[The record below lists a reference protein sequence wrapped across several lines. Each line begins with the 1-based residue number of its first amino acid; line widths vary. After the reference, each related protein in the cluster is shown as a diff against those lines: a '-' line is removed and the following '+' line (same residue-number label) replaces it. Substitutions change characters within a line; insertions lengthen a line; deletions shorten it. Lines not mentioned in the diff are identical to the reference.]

1 MTASTLKLRTVL
13 GDHAHMQPLKRGEV
27 HSDRVTLDFVDFT
40 PTNAAFKPMVREQK
54 FDVCEMA
61 IVTYLMARAYN
72 KPLVLLPAT
81 MLGRFQHGYALYNGE
96 RGKLGP
102 ADLKGKRV
110 GIRSFTTT
118 TGAWIR
124 GILANDYGVD
134 LEQIRWVTF
143 EDPHV
148 AEYVDTTERAPKDKK
163 ILQMLLDGELDA
175 VLGETSNDPRLK
187 PLFADPKAEAE
198 RWYHQHGIVPVNHLV
213 VVTRALAQSQPD
225 AVREV
230 YELLKR
236 SKAAAKPAGGIDFV
250 PFGIEAVRRPLELIV
265 SYAAQQALIPR
276 KFNVDE
282 LFDETTRHL
291 N

>member
-1 MTASTLKLRTVL
+1 MTAPKLRTVI
-13 GDHAHMQPLKRGEV
+13 GDHAHMRPLKTGVVR
-27 HSDRVTLDFVDFT
+27 SDQVALDFVDFS

-61 IVTYLMARAYN
+61 IVTYLMARAHN

-81 MLGRFQHGYALYNGE
+81 MLGRFQHAYALYNAE

-102 ADLKGKRV
+102 ADLRGKRV

-124 GILANDYGVD
+124 GILANDYAVD
-134 LEQIRWVTF
+134 LESIHWVTF

-175 VLGETSNDPRLK
+175 VLGETSDDPRLK
-187 PLFADPKAEAE
+187 PLFADPKAEAA
-198 RWYHQHGIVPVNHLV
+198 RWYQKHGIVPVNHLV
-213 VVTRALAQSQPD
+213 VVTEALAKSQPN

-230 YELLKR
+230 YRLLKA
-236 SKAAAKPAGGIDFV
+236 SKAAAKPAEGIDLV
-250 PFGIEAVRRPLELIV
+250 PFGVEAVRKPLELIIA
-265 SYAAQQALIPR
+265 YAAQQALIPR
-276 KFNVDE
+276 KFSVDE
-282 LFDETTRHL
+282 LFDDTTRNL

>member
-1 MTASTLKLRTVL
+1 MTTPKLRTVL
-13 GDHAHMQPLKRGEV
+13 GDHAHMRPLKTGEV
-27 HSDRVTLDFVDFT
+27 RSDQVALEFVDFT

-61 IVTYLMARAYN
+61 IVTYLMARAHD

-81 MLGRFQHGYALYNGE
+81 MLGRFQHAYALYNAE

-102 ADLKGKRV
+102 ADLRGKRV

-124 GILANDYGVD
+124 GILANDYAVD
-134 LEQIRWVTF
+134 LESIHWVTF

-148 AEYVDTTERAPKDKK
+148 AEYVDTTERARKDKK

-175 VLGETSNDPRLK
+175 VLGETSDDPRLK
-187 PLFADPKAEAE
+187 PLFADPKAEAA
-198 RWYHQHGIVPVNHLV
+198 RWYQKHGVVPVNHLV
-213 VVTRALAQSQPD
+213 VVTEALAKSRPD

-230 YELLKR
+230 YRLLKA
-236 SKAAAKPAGGIDFV
+236 SKAAAKPAEGIDLV
-250 PFGIEAVRRPLELIV
+250 PFGVEAVRKPLERIIA
-265 SYAAQQALIPR
+265 YAARQALIPR
-276 KFNVDE
+276 KFSVDE
-282 LFDETTRHL
+282 LFDDTTRNL

>member
-1 MTASTLKLRTVL
+1 MTAPKLRTVI
-13 GDHAHMQPLKRGEV
+13 GDHAHMRPLKTGVVR
-27 HSDRVTLDFVDFT
+27 SDQLALDFVDFS

-61 IVTYLMARAYN
+61 IVTYLMARAHN

-81 MLGRFQHGYALYNGE
+81 MLGRFQHAYALYNAE

-102 ADLKGKRV
+102 ADLRGKRV

-124 GILANDYGVD
+124 GILANDYAVD
-134 LEQIRWVTF
+134 LESIHWVTF

-175 VLGETSNDPRLK
+175 VLGETSDDPRLK
-187 PLFADPKAEAE
+187 PLFADPKAEAA
-198 RWYHQHGIVPVNHLV
+198 RWYQKHGIVPVNHLV
-213 VVTRALAQSQPD
+213 VVTEALAKSQPN

-230 YELLKR
+230 YRLLKA
-236 SKAAAKPAGGIDFV
+236 SKAAAKPAEGIDLV
-250 PFGIEAVRRPLELIV
+250 PFGVEAVRKPLELIIA
-265 SYAAQQALIPR
+265 YAAQQALIPR
-276 KFNVDE
+276 KFSVDE
-282 LFDETTRHL
+282 LFDDTTRNL

>member
-1 MTASTLKLRTVL
+1 MTAPKLRTVI
-13 GDHAHMQPLKRGEV
+13 GDHAHMRPLKTGVVR
-27 HSDRVTLDFVDFT
+27 SDQVALEFVDFS

-61 IVTYLMARAYN
+61 IVTYLMARAHN

-81 MLGRFQHGYALYNGE
+81 MLGRFQHAYALYNAE

-102 ADLKGKRV
+102 ADLRGKRV

-124 GILANDYGVD
+124 GILANDYAVD
-134 LEQIRWVTF
+134 LESIHWVTF

-175 VLGETSNDPRLK
+175 VLGETSDDPRLK
-187 PLFADPKAEAE
+187 PLFADPKAEAA
-198 RWYHQHGIVPVNHLV
+198 RWYQKHGIVPVNHLV
-213 VVTRALAQSQPD
+213 VVTEALAKSQPN

-230 YELLKR
+230 YRLLKA
-236 SKAAAKPAGGIDFV
+236 SKAAAKPAEGIDLV
-250 PFGIEAVRRPLELIV
+250 PFGVEAVRKPLELIIA
-265 SYAAQQALIPR
+265 YAAQQALIPR
-276 KFNVDE
+276 KFSVDE
-282 LFDETTRHL
+282 LFDDTTRNL